1 MEAKGR
7 ANLIEARL
15 FTIIVK
21 RMVTSRKTIIRENK
35 IRRKKKGKR
44 IDQAG
49 VADSGVDDGDLLN
62 VRSSANNSE
71 DS

>member
-1 MEAKGR
+1 
-7 ANLIEARL
+7 
-15 FTIIVK
+15 
-21 RMVTSRKTIIRENK
+21 MVTSRKTVIRENK

-49 VADSGVDDGDLLN
+49 VADSSVDDGDFLN
-62 VRSSANNSE
+62 VRSSANNSK